1 MRWCAAEMSCV
12 APCLDLTTAQRA
24 SVSGLGRAPE
34 LQKEVWLGV
43 TNVEAPGLWELP
55 VDLDWVA
62 TVLEGDPM
70 RSQGAFLDL
79 TTGEV
84 IHSSMIDFVAADGE
98 GSAMMLAE
106 PDRWLFLP
114 SLGSR
119 AVRQDMADFAAVI
132 TYLPLRKRVTEAIE
146 GLGAFHRFRD
156 LIYSEGLVTDWHAF
170 SDNRRIARAREF
182 LADLG
187 VQASAS

>member
-1 MRWCAAEMSCV
+1 V
-12 APCLDLTTAQRA
+12 
-24 SVSGLGRAPE
+24 G
-34 LQKEVWLGV
+34 
-43 TNVEAPGLWELP
+43 EAHDHWELP
-55 VDLDWVA
+55 VDLEWVA

-79 TTGEV
+79 QTGDV
-84 IHSSMIDFVAADGE
+84 IPAFAADSE
-98 GSAMMLAE
+98 GAGGDGAANPEAE

-119 AVRQDMADFAAVI
+119 AVRQDMAEFTTMI
-132 TYLPLRKRVTEAIE
+132 RYRPLRERMELAIE

-156 LIYSEGLVTDWHAF
+156 LIYSEGLAADWHAF
-170 SDNRRIARAREF
+170 SDHRRIARAREF

-187 VQASAS
+187 VRVSS

>member
-1 MRWCAAEMSCV
+1 M
-12 APCLDLTTAQRA
+12 
-24 SVSGLGRAPE
+24 
-34 LQKEVWLGV
+34 
-43 TNVEAPGLWELP
+43 TNVEARGLWELP
-55 VDLDWVA
+55 IDLDWVA

-84 IHSSMIDFVAADGE
+84 IHSSMIDFVAADRE
-98 GSAMMLAE
+98 GSATMLAE

-119 AVRQDMADFAAVI
+119 AVRQDMADFAAMI

-156 LIYSEGLVTDWHAF
+156 LIHSEGLVEEWHAF
-170 SDNRRIARAREF
+170 SDYRRIARAPGIPRRPRR
-182 LADLG
+182 
-187 VQASAS
+187 ASRCVLSPRTGFMTAFQDQLVGEWGRS

>member
-1 MRWCAAEMSCV
+1 VAE
-12 APCLDLTTAQRA
+12 AHDH
-24 SVSGLGRAPE
+24 
-34 LQKEVWLGV
+34 
-43 TNVEAPGLWELP
+43 WELP
-55 VDLDWVA
+55 VDLEWVA

-79 TTGEV
+79 LTGEL
-84 IHSSMIDFVAADGE
+84 IPAFAADLE
-98 GSAMMLAE
+98 GASDDRTTNPAAE
-106 PDRWLFLP
+106 PDRWLFVP

-119 AVRQDMADFAAVI
+119 AARQDMAEFATMI
-132 TYLPLRKRVTEAIE
+132 TYRPLRKRMELAIE

-156 LIYSEGLVTDWHAF
+156 LIYSEGLVADWHAF

-187 VQASAS
+187 VRVPAS

>member
-1 MRWCAAEMSCV
+1 MAEGGFGW
-12 APCLDLTTAQRA
+12 
-24 SVSGLGRAPE
+24 VS
-34 LQKEVWLGV
+34 EVQ
-43 TNVEAPGLWELP
+43 ARGLWELP

-62 TVLEGDPM
+62 TVLEGDPI
-70 RSQGAFLDL
+70 RSQGGFLDL

-84 IHSSMIDFVAADGE
+84 IHSSMIDFVATDGE
-98 GSAMMLAE
+98 GSATMLAQ

-119 AVRQDMADFAAVI
+119 AVREDMAEFAAMI
-132 TYLPLRKRVTEAIE
+132 TYLPLRKRMIEAIE

-156 LIYSEGLVTDWHAF
+156 LIYREGLVVEWEAF
-170 SDNRRIARAREF
+170 SGCRRIARAREF

-187 VQASAS
+187 VQVSPLSPG

>member
-1 MRWCAAEMSCV
+1 MAEGGFGW
-12 APCLDLTTAQRA
+12 
-24 SVSGLGRAPE
+24 VS
-34 LQKEVWLGV
+34 EVQ
-43 TNVEAPGLWELP
+43 ARGLWELP

-62 TVLEGDPM
+62 TVLECDPI
-70 RSQGAFLDL
+70 RSQGGFLDL

-84 IHSSMIDFVAADGE
+84 IHSSMIDFVATDGE
-98 GSAMMLAE
+98 GSATMLAQ

-119 AVRQDMADFAAVI
+119 AVREDMAEFAAMI
-132 TYLPLRKRVTEAIE
+132 TYLPLRKRMIEAIE

-156 LIYSEGLVTDWHAF
+156 LIYREGLVVEWEAF
-170 SDNRRIARAREF
+170 SGCRRIARAREF

-187 VQASAS
+187 VQVSPLSPG

>member
-1 MRWCAAEMSCV
+1 M
-12 APCLDLTTAQRA
+12 
-24 SVSGLGRAPE
+24 G
-34 LQKEVWLGV
+34 
-43 TNVEAPGLWELP
+43 EAHDHWELP
-55 VDLDWVA
+55 VDLEWVA

-79 TTGEV
+79 QTGEV
-84 IHSSMIDFVAADGE
+84 IPAFTTDPEETGGDGAAYPE
-98 GSAMMLAE
+98 AE

-119 AVRQDMADFAAVI
+119 AVRQDMAEFTTMI
-132 TYLPLRKRVTEAIE
+132 RYRPLRERMELAIE

-156 LIYSEGLVTDWHAF
+156 LIYSEGLAADWHAF
-170 SDNRRIARAREF
+170 SDHRRIARARDF

-187 VQASAS
+187 VQVSS